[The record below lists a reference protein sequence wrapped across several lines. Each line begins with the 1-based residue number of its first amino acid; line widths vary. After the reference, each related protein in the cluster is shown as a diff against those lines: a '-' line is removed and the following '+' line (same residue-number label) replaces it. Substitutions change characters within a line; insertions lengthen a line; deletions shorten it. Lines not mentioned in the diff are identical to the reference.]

1 MKKWWKLAFLLF
13 ANFDNKEWVSWL
25 QLMFHIKWWVFLI
38 IKKSCFHIYNTF
50 ECHFKPNQKSRSDMT
65 DPVGEG
71 KVRFSTIGCTETK
84 CWWTIQTAFFFLSK
98 AKVLA
103 KLSAFSI
110 SSTFIRQVFS
120 AWASIFEIVSVT
132 ENLLSQTGRVISDV
146 SVPCFAGGQRNDFKE
161 STEYLSEY
169 NLYY

>member
-1 MKKWWKLAFLLF
+1 MDYSNSL
-13 ANFDNKEWVSWL
+13 
-25 QLMFHIKWWVFLI
+25 
-38 IKKSCFHIYNTF
+38 
-50 ECHFKPNQKSRSDMT
+50 
-65 DPVGEG
+65 
-71 KVRFSTIGCTETK
+71 
-84 CWWTIQTAFFFLSK
+84 FFLSK

-146 SVPCFAGGQRNDFKE
+146 SVPCFTMGQRNGF
-161 STEYLSEY
+161 
-169 NLYY
+169 

>member
-65 DPVGEG
+65 DPVHIDVS
-71 KVRFSTIGCTETK
+71 KYFPKTVVFSLST
-84 CWWTIQTAFFFLSK
+84 FLSNSYHFRPIIFNHQWSK
-98 AKVLA
+98 IK
-103 KLSAFSI
+103 SI
-110 SSTFIRQVFS
+110 KKWEVAGILMSFLRDMITWNPICICL
-120 AWASIFEIVSVT
+120 WSVRANT
-132 ENLLSQTGRVISDV
+132 
-146 SVPCFAGGQRNDFKE
+146 
-161 STEYLSEY
+161 
-169 NLYY
+169 

>member
-1 MKKWWKLAFLLF
+1 MYFNVSECKYYFKLHLSLTIWGRIFGIWNVLKLKWSWQISFWATSSKFCKQVQHLKVLF
-13 ANFDNKEWVSWL
+13 PGTV
-25 QLMFHIKWWVFLI
+25 
-38 IKKSCFHIYNTF
+38 
-50 ECHFKPNQKSRSDMT
+50 
-65 DPVGEG
+65 

-146 SVPCFAGGQRNDFKE
+146 SVPCFTMGQRNGF
-161 STEYLSEY
+161 
-169 NLYY
+169 

>member
-1 MKKWWKLAFLLF
+1 MEYYLAAKAHYGNCAWHRLAAWKKGSIIGLLCTLS
-13 ANFDNKEWVSWL
+13 KPIK
-25 QLMFHIKWWVFLI
+25 FHSNCVQ
-38 IKKSCFHIYNTF
+38 ST
-50 ECHFKPNQKSRSDMT
+50 
-65 DPVGEG
+65 

-103 KLSAFSI
+103 KFSAFSI